1 MKNNLNFEVFLSTL
15 QKTNKKLG
23 YFVDFA
29 KCEQNVQDISIH
41 LHALNFLLGKS
52 DLKDAI
58 NALFRAN
65 KECFK
70 VLNFLIA
77 IRDKNENLFDKN
89 LNLIALKDYFNAPQK
104 IYDFFI
110 ESGLAEIFMNNKIKN
125 LHDYVFGIEVGLDTN
140 ARKNRGGKVM
150 EALIANKFRAE
161 NLNFS
166 EQTKTQDL
174 RVYLG
179 SDVKKFDFVIK
190 TNTQIY
196 LIETNFYNVGGSK
209 LNEVARAYIEIS
221 QKISHCA
228 GFKFVWI
235 TDGQGWLDAEN
246 KLEEAYKSV
255 EIYNLVN
262 LDDFIRKI
270 KND

>member
-1 MKNNLNFEVFLSTL
+1 MKNSLNFEVFLSTL

-58 NALFRAN
+58 NALFREN

-110 ESGLAEIFMNNKIKN
+110 ESGLAEIFVNNKIKN
-125 LHDYVFGIEVGLDTN
+125 LYDYVFGIEVGLDTN

-174 RVYLG
+174 GVYLG

-196 LIETNFYNVGGSK
+196 LIETNFYNM
-209 LNEVARAYIEIS
+209 LVA
-221 QKISHCA
+221 Q
-228 GFKFVWI
+228 
-235 TDGQGWLDAEN
+235 N
-246 KLEEAYKSV
+246 
-255 EIYNLVN
+255 
-262 LDDFIRKI
+262 
-270 KND
+270 

>member
-1 MKNNLNFEVFLSTL
+1 MKNSLNFEVFLSTL

-58 NALFRAN
+58 NTLFRVN

-77 IRDKNENLFDKN
+77 IRDENENLFDKN

-125 LHDYVFGIEVGLDTN
+125 LYDYVFGIEVGLDTN

-255 EIYNLVN
+255 EIYNLAN

>member
-1 MKNNLNFEVFLSTL
+1 MKNSLNFEVFLSTL

-29 KCEQNVQDISIH
+29 KCDQNVQDISIH
-41 LHALNFLLGKS
+41 LHTLNFLLGKS

-58 NALFRAN
+58 NELFRVN

-140 ARKNRGGKVM
+140 ARKNRGGKTM

-161 NLNFS
+161 NLNFFQ
-166 EQTKTQDL
+166 QTKTQDL
-174 RVYLG
+174 GVNLG

-221 QKISHCA
+221 QKISDCTDL
-228 GFKFVWI
+228 KFVWI

-255 EIYNLVN
+255 EIYNLAN